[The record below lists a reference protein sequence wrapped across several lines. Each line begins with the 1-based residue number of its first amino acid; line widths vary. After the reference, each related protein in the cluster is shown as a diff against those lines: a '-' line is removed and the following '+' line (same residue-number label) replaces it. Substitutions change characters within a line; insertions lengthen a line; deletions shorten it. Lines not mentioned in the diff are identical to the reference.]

1 MTQASAAPS
10 APMTDPGPPDHL
22 LIQTVTGCNGRCRF
36 CPNCKTRR
44 SIPAGRRMDWDLY
57 RTVIDQCLE
66 LGVHR
71 FSVYLMNE
79 PMLDPELPQRIAY
92 IAARIQKPQYVKVIS
107 NGSLLT
113 ERMAR
118 GLLDSGLD
126 KLKLS
131 VQSLDPVTYQEITG
145 LPLARTLKNIER
157 FMELKAANRT
167 KRPRLEVAMVDS
179 DSTRAEIP
187 AARRF
192 WQARGVSLSVQPME
206 NRAGH
211 TALRRSATGNLTLFR
226 NCPRP
231 AEQLPVLQDGR
242 VVQCCADW
250 EQQGVMGDLM
260 RERIRDVWR
269 GTRYSELRCRLAAW
283 EVAGMICAGCRIAAA
298 ASEHDD
304 PALKIQPHPIPPP
317 PFPDG
322 GEKA

>member
-1 MTQASAAPS
+1 MEETTLPPRE
-10 APMTDPGPPDHL
+10 PMTDPGPPDHL

-44 SIPAGRRMDWDLY
+44 SIPVGRRMAWDLY

-66 LGVHR
+66 LGVRR

-79 PMLDPELPQRIAY
+79 PMLDPELPQRIAA
-92 IAARIQKPQYVKVIS
+92 IAARIKKPQYVKVIS

-131 VQSLDPVTYQEITG
+131 VQSLEPRTYRQITG

-157 FMELKAANRT
+157 FMELKAARGT

-179 DSTRAEIP
+179 EFTRAEIP
-187 AARRF
+187 AARSF
-192 WQARGVSLSVQPME
+192 WQARGVSLAVQPME

-211 TALRRSATGNLTLFR
+211 AAIRQSATGSLERFTGCRRLS
-226 NCPRP
+226 
-231 AEQLPVLQDGR
+231 EQLCVLQDGR
-242 VVQCCADW
+242 LVQCCADW
-250 EQQGVMGDLM
+250 EQHGVMGDLT
-260 RERIRDVWR
+260 RERISDVWR
-269 GTRYSELRCRLAAW
+269 GSRYHEFRCRLAAW
-283 EVAGMICAGCRIAAA
+283 DVAGMICAGCRIAAA
-298 ASEHDD
+298 AVGAGVHA
-304 PALKIQPHPIPPP
+304 PAVQPTQGRPA
-317 PFPDG
+317 PFFKGD
-322 GEKA
+322 E

>member
-1 MTQASAAPS
+1 MDDSPGNAGDPL
-10 APMTDPGPPDHL
+10 TDPGPPDHL

-36 CPNCKTRR
+36 CPNSKTRR
-44 SIPAGRRMDWDLY
+44 SIPTGRRMAGELF

-66 LGVHR
+66 LGVRR

-92 IAARIQKPQYVKVIS
+92 IAARIRKPQYVKVIS

-131 VQSLDPVTYQEITG
+131 VQSLDPHTYREVTG
-145 LPLARTLKNIER
+145 LPLARTLRNIAR
-157 FMELKAANRT
+157 LMELKAAAGA

-179 DSTRAEIP
+179 ELARAELP
-187 AARRF
+187 AAHRF
-192 WQARGVSLSVQPME
+192 WQAQGVRLSVQPME

-211 TALRRSATGNLTLFR
+211 AAIRQSATGNLERFTGCRRLS
-226 NCPRP
+226 
-231 AEQLPVLQDGR
+231 EQLGVLQDGR

-250 EQQGVMGDLM
+250 EQQGVMGDLT
-260 RERIRDVWR
+260 RQRISDVWR
-269 GTRYSELRCRLAAW
+269 APRYGEFRRRLAAW
-283 EVAGMICAGCRIAAA
+283 DVAGMICAGCRIAAA
-298 ASEHDD
+298 ATEHDD
-304 PALKIQPHPIPPP
+304 PEQQPQPGPLFASPSP
-317 PFPDG
+317 A
-322 GEKA
+322 GEETA